1 MPVVMDAERISRALT
16 RIAHEILEHNR
27 GLSNLALVGVRS
39 RGVPIAH
46 RIAHDI
52 LQITKEEVV
61 VGALEITLALYAQS
75 LKDKRSVVK
84 RVLARTRGEFNV
96 AAAEVEQN
104 DVISMAVLGFV
115 AVGSD
120 SQYVTGLLQS
130 VDKFIER
137 LELAEITDSHVEVQ
151 HW

>member
-1 MPVVMDAERISRALT
+1 MV
-16 RIAHEILEHNR
+16 
-27 GLSNLALVGVRS
+27 VGV
-39 RGVPIAH
+39 
-46 RIAHDI
+46 
-52 LQITKEEVV
+52 LEV
-61 VGALEITLALYAQS
+61 TLALYAQS

-96 AAAEVEQN
+96 AAAEVEEN

-120 SQYVTGLLQS
+120 RQYVFGLLHS

-137 LELAEITDSHVEVQ
+137 LELAEITDSHVEVE

>member
-1 MPVVMDAERISRALT
+1 MV
-16 RIAHEILEHNR
+16 
-27 GLSNLALVGVRS
+27 VGV
-39 RGVPIAH
+39 
-46 RIAHDI
+46 
-52 LQITKEEVV
+52 LEV
-61 VGALEITLALYAQS
+61 TLALYAQS

-96 AAAEVEQN
+96 AAAEVEEQ
-104 DVISMAVLGFV
+104 DVVSTAVLGFV

-120 SQYVTGLLQS
+120 AQYVEGQLQA

-137 LELAEITDSHVEVQ
+137 LELAEIVDSRIDVE